1 MLFVSYWELNENM
14 PDKDRLEAIHQIM
27 AMEGSDK
34 MVEKSIRW
42 DITPDNWGVS
52 IFEADSAADVMA
64 LFDTYRAAAP
74 GFFKMTKTAP
84 AVTAQESMAMGEE
97 INKALGN

>member
-14 PDKDRLEAIHQIM
+14 SDRDRLTAIGKIM
-27 AMEGSDK
+27 AMPGSDG
-34 MVEKSIRW
+34 MVKESIRW

-52 IFEADSAADVMA
+52 IFEADSAADVIR

-84 AVTAQESMAMGEE
+84 AVTAQESMAMGEV